1 MILTS
6 AAKENGRCEKDGSI
20 SLGDKAKNLPKEHGR
35 IEEADG
41 QVDKTE
47 NILREGG
54 ENIWKIIENI

>member
-54 ENIWKIIENI
+54 ENI